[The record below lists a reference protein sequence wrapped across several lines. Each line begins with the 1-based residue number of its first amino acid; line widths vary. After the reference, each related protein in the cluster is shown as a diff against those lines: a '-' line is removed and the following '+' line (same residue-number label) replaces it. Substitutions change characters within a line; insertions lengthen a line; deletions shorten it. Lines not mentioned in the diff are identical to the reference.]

1 MAFRIDK
8 GGRMDTNRSE
18 HLRKMVTGACLIA
31 APLVF
36 VVSESIHPDDKTN
49 ATDEVAVIA
58 GGLDRWYTAHAL
70 EIVGLTLMVGA
81 VLGLAHLL
89 HERSPG
95 VAVTGG
101 ALALI
106 GLVAAAAAFGAEGL
120 GSYYLVKHAPTSA
133 AVAAYDDMFNGMR
146 IIPFFAASLLI
157 SVGLIVLAVQLH
169 RTRVVAAWEAGAVGL
184 GAILVAVSGPSSTQ
198 VLALAGMVVLFVGLA
213 PIGYMVLT
221 ESDAEWAHT
230 PEFHGFG
237 RGSATP
243 LGV

>member
-1 MAFRIDK
+1 
-8 GGRMDTNRSE
+8 MDTNRSE

-36 VVSESIHPDDKTN
+36 IVSESIHPDDKTN
-49 ATDEVAVIA
+49 ATDEVRVIA
-58 GGLDRWYTAHAL
+58 SGLDRWYTAHAL
-70 EIVGLTLMVGA
+70 EIVGMTLMVGA

-89 HERSPG
+89 HERSAG
-95 VAVTGG
+95 AAVLGG

-106 GLVAAAAAFGAEGL
+106 GLVMGAAAFGAEGL
-120 GSYYLVKHAPTSA
+120 GGYYMVKHAPSA
-133 AVAAYDDMFNGMR
+133 AAVQAWDDMYNGMR

-157 SVGLIVLAVQLH
+157 FVGLIVLAVQLF
-169 RTRVVAAWEAGAVGL
+169 RTHVVASWQAGAIVL
-184 GAILVAVSGPSSTQ
+184 GALCVGAAGPSGVQ
-198 VLALAGMVVLFVGLA
+198 ALSVAGMVLLFVGLA

-237 RGSATP
+237 RTAMGAAH
-243 LGV
+243 

>member
-1 MAFRIDK
+1 MIRTDK

-70 EIVGLTLMVGA
+70 EIVGIALMVGA

-95 VAVTGG
+95 YAVVGG
-101 ALALI
+101 GLALI
-106 GLVAAAAAFGAEGL
+106 GLVMGAACFGTEGF
-120 GSYYLVKHAPTSA
+120 GSYYLVKHAPRA
-133 AVAAYDDMFNGMR
+133 AAIAAYDDMFNGAR

-157 SVGLIVLAVQLH
+157 SVGLVVLAVQLW
-169 RTRVVAAWEAGAVGL
+169 RTRVVASWQAGAIAL
-184 GAILVAVSGPSSTQ
+184 GAVAVAASGPSGTQ
-198 VLALAGMVVLFVGLA
+198 ALSLAGMVVLFIGLA

-230 PEFHGFG
+230 PEFHGFSRPAMG
-237 RGSATP
+237 AAH
-243 LGV
+243 